1 MLEKILV
8 TGACGNIG
16 AALVNKLIANKK
28 YYVVAVDNLSTG
40 NLDNLNLTN
49 CENLKFVKCNVNDYE
64 DINPIMTHHSFD
76 YVFHYAAVVGVART
90 LKNPIE
96 VLKDIDG
103 FKNILALS
111 KNTGVKRVLYSSS
124 SEVYGEPVEFPQHEE
139 TTPLNSRLTYAVV
152 KNVGESFLKAYQKE
166 FGLEYTIFRFFNT
179 YGPNQTNDFV
189 LPRFLQAAVVNEDIT
204 VYGNGNQMRTFCYI
218 DDNIDATIK
227 ILQNNL
233 YINEIVNI
241 GNDTEI
247 SILDLAKTIIKIT
260 GSKSKILFLPPLK
273 EGDMQRRKP
282 DNTKMKNILK
292 RDLISIEKGI
302 ESMINYLQKEEII
315 LTPRLDYKKIKNSNE

>member
-1 MLEKILV
+1 MIEKILV

-16 AALVNKLIANKK
+16 AALVNKLITNKN

-49 CENLKFVKCNVNDYE
+49 KDNLTFIKCNVNDYE

-90 LKNPIE
+90 LKNPID

-166 FGLEYTIFRFFNT
+166 FGLDYTIFRFFNT

-189 LPRFLQAAVVNEDIT
+189 LPRFLQAALENKDIP
-204 VYGNGNQMRTFCYI
+204 VYGNGQQMRTFCYI

-227 ILQNNL
+227 ILQEKL

-241 GNDTEI
+241 GNDEEI
-247 SILDLAKTIIKIT
+247 SILNLAKTIVKIT

-292 RDLISIEKGI
+292 RDLLGI
-302 ESMINYLQKEEII
+302 EEGIDRMIKNIENEEVI
-315 LTPRLDYKKIKNSNE
+315 LTNKLDCKEM